1 MKNKKVT
8 IITGARHS
16 GKTTRLLNYIETL
29 KSKGVS
35 VAGIV
40 AVGTFKNNERDSFLL
55 KDISTNIEKPFM
67 SRTECDNCDKIGRFY
82 IDNETYKWGLEILE
96 KAIKS
101 NINTIVIDE
110 IGALELNE
118 KGWYLVL
125 VEALN
130 AKKDIVIT
138 VRDKFIDDVAFKF
151 GISYNK

>member
-8 IITGARHS
+8 IITGDRYS

-29 KSKGVS
+29 KNSGVS

-40 AVGTFKNNERDSFLL
+40 AIGTFKNNDRDSFLL

-101 NINTIVIDE
+101 NVNTIVIDE
-110 IGALELNE
+110 IGMLELNE
-118 KGWYLVL
+118 KGWYSVL
-125 VEALN
+125 KKALN
-130 AKKDIVIT
+130 SDKKIVIT
-138 VRDKFIDDVAFKF
+138 VRDKFVDDVTFKF
-151 GISYNK
+151 GIS